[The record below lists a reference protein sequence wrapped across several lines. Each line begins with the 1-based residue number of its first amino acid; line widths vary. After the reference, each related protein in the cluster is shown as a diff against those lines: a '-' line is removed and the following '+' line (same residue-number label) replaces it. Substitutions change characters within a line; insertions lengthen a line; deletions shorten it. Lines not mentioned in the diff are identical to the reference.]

1 MVKEDFMST
10 KKDDTATT
18 KATSLD
24 ASLYRPGQSVQ
35 EEEQAFQ
42 VSRSIDQTKENIKRS
57 IEEARRAIL

>member
-1 MVKEDFMST
+1 LVKEDFMST
-10 KKDDTATT
+10 KKDDTVTT
-18 KATSLD
+18 KATSPD

-35 EEEQAFQ
+35 EEQAFQ

>member
-1 MVKEDFMST
+1 MST

-18 KATSLD
+18 KATSPD
-24 ASLYRPGQSVQ
+24 ASLYRLGQSVQ
-35 EEEQAFQ
+35 EEQAFQ